1 MATMRLPSVPVEGGL
16 STYFREVWK
25 FPILEKDEE
34 FMLATRWRDHGDS
47 DAAHQLVTSHL
58 RLVAKMAMKFRGYGL
73 PVADLVSEGNIGLMK
88 AVKKFE
94 PERGFRLSTY
104 AMWWIRASITEYV
117 LRSWSMVKLGTV
129 AAQKKLFFSLRRT
142 KNKLNIFD
150 NGELAPEQT
159 AQLADALNVSE
170 KEVGDMNR
178 RLMAR
183 DASLNAP
190 LTQDGEGMEF
200 QDTLVDNNPS
210 PEQATVDGQEFSY
223 RRDLLSS
230 AMAELS
236 DRERDII
243 AERRLNDSPLTLEQ
257 LGQRYGISRERVRQL
272 EVRAFEKIQKTVV
285 EAASRNEL
293 DAENIDLAA
302 AMA

>member
-1 MATMRLPSVPVEGGL
+1 MTTVRLPTVPVEGGL
-16 STYFREVWK
+16 SSYFREVWK
-25 FPILEKDEE
+25 FPILAKDEE
-34 FMLATRWRDHGDS
+34 FMLATRWRDHGDT

-142 KNKLNIFD
+142 KNKLNILD
-150 NGELAPEQT
+150 SGELAPEQT
-159 AQLADALNVSE
+159 ALLADALNVSE
-170 KEVGDMNR
+170 KDVGDMNR

-200 QDTLVDNNPS
+200 QDTLVDSNPS
-210 PEQATVDGQEFSY
+210 PEQVTVEGQELSF
-223 RRDLLSS
+223 RQDLL
-230 AMAELS
+230 MAALSELS
-236 DRERDII
+236 DRERDIMI
-243 AERRLNDSPLTLEQ
+243 ERRLSDSPMTLEQ
-257 LGQRYGISRERVRQL
+257 LGERYDISRERVRQL
-272 EVRAFEKIQKTVV
+272 EVRAFEKIQKLVV
-285 EAASRNEL
+285 ESADKKEQ
-293 DAENIDLAA
+293 DAENVMNAT
-302 AMA
+302 AMS